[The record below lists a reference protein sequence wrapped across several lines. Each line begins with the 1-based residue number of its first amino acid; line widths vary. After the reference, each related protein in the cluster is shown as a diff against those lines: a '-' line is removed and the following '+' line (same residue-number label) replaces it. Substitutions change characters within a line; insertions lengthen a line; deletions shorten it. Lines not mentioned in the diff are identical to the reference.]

1 MTNMIFRTVLAMS
14 VSGSLLILALLGGKQ
29 LFKNICSR
37 QWQYYI
43 WLIVI
48 LRLLLPF
55 GPEIS
60 LMRNFYQAFGQAMV
74 QNVPAASQENQPLD
88 VEGFAASSENS
99 GQEIPEIKW
108 ADKAS
113 DDKQAQERL
122 SDGKGKWE
130 STISVFLSGVGWFWL
145 IIALGIL
152 IRKITAY
159 QSFLRYVMAGAE
171 PVSDIALL
179 DELAAVEKQMGMKR
193 KMELCVNPL
202 LSSPTLTG
210 ILRPCIVLPSGDI
223 SLKDFRYI
231 VLHELVHCKRW
242 DILYKWLVQT
252 VVCLHWFN
260 PLVHVMSREITNA
273 CEFSCDEAVVAKMG
287 YEKARDYG
295 KTLLDA
301 MAAVGKYREASTVV
315 TLSANKRL
323 LRERLG
329 AIMSCGEKS
338 VKVRISTAVLTICII
353 LGTVFIGICPTRA
366 DVAKASETEAP
377 MVDTKEI
384 SPVKVSEEKGDRE
397 REEAAEQIEEF
408 YGADSMPM
416 FQLAFGR
423 LDEEDQSVWLDRI
436 YRDGE
441 IAFFA
446 VSLDQLNA
454 DSPLIGH
461 FARKAYADGSASF
474 FSVLADHMDEE
485 TLEEWLDLA
494 MADQESAFQSILFDR
509 LEMEGEKAEWE
520 RELEKTQAEE
530 YRKAGITMK
539 GKDYYYQGQLVN
551 IFLDPRPDR
560 AFYTLSINPAGTV
573 NVKILRGE
581 NGQITGAA
589 YLSEEEFAELFGD
602 DFGEDVEKEESKTYP
617 RTMYVNCLVCKVREG
632 AGEEFKVVGLMAEE
646 EEVTVLDLVEGSGGR
661 SWYRIDKESL
671 PEDMDIS
678 AEECYIRSDLLREK

>member
-1 MTNMIFRTVLAMS
+1 MTNMLFKTALSMS
-14 VSGSLLILALLGGKQ
+14 VSGSLLILIMLGGKHF
-29 LFKNICSR
+29 LKNTCSR

-55 GPEIS
+55 DPEIS
-60 LMRNFYQAFGQAMV
+60 LMGNFYQTFGQAMA
-74 QNVPAASQENQPLD
+74 QNIPAASQENQPQD
-88 VEGFAASSENS
+88 VEGFVASSEGS
-99 GQEIPEIKW
+99 GQEIPEIQW
-108 ADKAS
+108 TDKVS
-113 DDKQAQERL
+113 DDKQMKERL
-122 SDGKGKWE
+122 SGGKGKVE
-130 STISVFLSGVGWFWL
+130 SAISVFLSGMGWFWL
-145 IIALGIL
+145 IIALGML

-179 DELAAVEKQMGMKR
+179 EELSVIVKQMGIDR
-193 KMELCVNPL
+193 RVELCVNPL

-210 ILRPCIVLPSGDI
+210 IFRPCIVLPRADVSQ
-223 SLKDFRYI
+223 KDFRYI
-231 VLHELVHCKRW
+231 VLHELVHCRRW

-287 YEKARDYG
+287 YKNAQDYG
-295 KTLLDA
+295 RALLDA
-301 MAAVGKYREASTVV
+301 MVAVGKYREASTAV
-315 TLSANKRL
+315 TLSANKQL
-323 LRERLG
+323 LKERLG

-338 VKVRISTAVLTICII
+338 GRVRVLTIVLTMCIV
-353 LGTVFIGICPTRA
+353 LGTVFVGVFPTQA
-366 DVAKASETEAP
+366 
-377 MVDTKEI
+377 
-384 SPVKVSEEKGDRE
+384 G
-397 REEAAEQIEEF
+397 AAEPSEKIEEF
-408 YGADSMPM
+408 YEADSMPM

-423 LDEEDQSVWLDRI
+423 LDEENQSVWLDRI

-441 IAFFA
+441 IAFFS
-446 VSLDQLNA
+446 VSLDQLDA
-454 DSPLIGH
+454 DSPLIGR
-461 FARKAYADGSASF
+461 FARKVYADGSASF
-474 FSVLADHMDEE
+474 FSVLADHMDRAA
-485 TLEEWLDLA
+485 LEEWLDLA

-509 LEMEGEKAEWE
+509 LEMDEEKAEWE
-520 RELEKTQAEE
+520 KELEKTQAEE
-530 YRKAGITMK
+530 YRKAGVTMK

-551 IFLDPRPDR
+551 IFLDPRPNK
-560 AFYTLSINPAGTV
+560 AFYTLNINPAGTV
-573 NVKILRGE
+573 NVKILRGKD
-581 NGQITGAA
+581 GQITGVA

-617 RTMYVNCLVCKVREG
+617 RTMYVNCLACKVREG
-632 AGEEFKVVGLMAEE
+632 AGEEFKVVGMMAEE
-646 EEVTVLDLVEGSGGR
+646 EEVTVLERVEGSGNR